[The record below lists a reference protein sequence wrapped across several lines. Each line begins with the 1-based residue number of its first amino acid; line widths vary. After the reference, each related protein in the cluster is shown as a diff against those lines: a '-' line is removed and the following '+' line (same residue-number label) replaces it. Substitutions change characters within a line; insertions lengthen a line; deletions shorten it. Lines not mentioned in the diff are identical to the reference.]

1 MMRVEALENW
11 IERMLDQD
19 MDDERRE
26 KAAIQVGGFGEAALP
41 ELKSLIDAPDIETR
55 WWAARALAAV
65 GGPDSVALLLAF
77 LTDPNADV
85 RACAALGLG
94 TLKATQAIS
103 DLISALDDPSAYVAR
118 IASNALI
125 SVGAPAAPELIVA
138 LSHPSPAVRIGAAR
152 ALVPL
157 ESHAAIPAL
166 FTALDDDHPL
176 VAYYSQE
183 ALWRMGVGMVL
194 FKP

>member
-1 MMRVEALENW
+1 MSVQTLDDW
-11 IERMLDQD
+11 IETMLDPEL
-19 MDDERRE
+19 DDERRE
-26 KAAIQVGGFGEAALP
+26 EAAIQVGALGEEALKV
-41 ELKSLIDAPDIETR
+41 LKSLIGSHDTETR

-65 GGPDSVALLLAF
+65 GGPDSVSLLLPA
-77 LTDPNADV
+77 LMDADPDV

-94 TLKATQAIS
+94 ILKATQAIS
-103 DLISALDDPSAYVAR
+103 DLARVLDDPSAYVAR

-125 SVGAPAAPELIVA
+125 TIGPAAAPQLIA
-138 LSHPSPAVRIGAAR
+138 SLDHPSPAVRIGAAR

-166 FTALDDDHPL
+166 FAALDDDHPL
-176 VAYYSQE
+176 VTYYSQE

-194 FKP
+194 LEP